1 MKVGDLVRWTYAAG
15 DVDIGIVGA
24 IDSGGQV
31 YIVWSDGS
39 GNGLYNPS
47 HPMMEL
53 ISESR

>member
-1 MKVGDLVRWTYAAG
+1 MKIGDLIGWNSPAG
-15 DVDIGIVGA
+15 VDVGIIGA
-24 IDSGGQV
+24 IALGGQV

-53 ISESR
+53 LSESR

>member
-1 MKVGDLVRWTYAAG
+1 MKVGDLVRWNSGTAY
-15 DVDIGIVGA
+15 DIGIVRT
-24 IDSGGQV
+24 IDFGGQV

-47 HPMMEL
+47 HPMLEL